1 MRRLVLAALLG
12 AIMTAL
18 VSGSFA
24 VARDGGSR
32 SGSSRSFQAK
42 MNGWE
47 EVPSQVTTGEGRF
60 RASLTSVG
68 GEPAI
73 RYVLRYEDLEG
84 ETTLAAH
91 IHVGSRHENGGV
103 AAFLCG
109 GGDKP
114 ACPATEGEVR
124 GVIDAA
130 DVVGPVGQGVEEGNI
145 RDLLRA
151 MRAGETYA
159 NVHTLRA
166 PDGEIRGQIYPRHR
180 RSHHD

>member
-12 AIMTAL
+12 AIVTTL

-32 SGSSRSFQAK
+32 GGSSGTVHAK
-42 MNGWE
+42 LDGWE

-60 RASLTSVG
+60 RASLTRVS
-68 GEPAI
+68 GEPAV
-73 RYVLRYEDLEG
+73 RYVLRYEDLEA
-84 ETTLAAH
+84 TVSAAH
-91 IHVGSRHENGGV
+91 IHIGSRHENGGI

-124 GVIDAA
+124 GVIDSQ
-130 DVVGPVGQGVEEGNI
+130 DVVGPMNQGVEEGNI

-151 MRAGETYA
+151 IRAGETYA
-159 NVHTLRA
+159 NVHTARA
-166 PDGEIRGQIYPRHR
+166 PAGEIRGQIYPGHR
-180 RSHHD
+180 RGEHD